1 VEILDAQLH
10 CWLSDRPSR
19 PWLPGYRE
27 ATGERALNILLQ
39 TGVPMPPETLLTE
52 MAAAGVDGG
61 VLTPQGV
68 YGPDNS
74 FELEVSEN
82 YPRKFAVV
90 GWADPLAFDLEESL
104 TRDAALGM
112 LGIRLLY
119 LNAARLAA
127 GEFDAAF
134 AAAAANGLAIALS
147 LPHPVPPELQRV
159 FQQYEDTQFLIDHL
173 GVGLA
178 PPAYGLAPDDPF
190 ERLPAVLALSR
201 YPNVCVKLTG
211 APALSHERYP
221 FRDIWPAVLQLVD
234 SFGPERVLWGSDI
247 TRTGSLA
254 TYFEHTHYLRE
265 VSELPGEALA
275 LIYGRAL
282 RRVLAWDPEAY
293 LTRGGVAV
301 SR

>member
-27 ATGERALNILLQ
+27 ATAKRALNILLQ
-39 TGVPMPPETLLTE
+39 TSVPMPPETLLTE

-74 FELEVSEN
+74 FELEVSEH

-90 GWADPLAFDLEESL
+90 GWADPLASDLEESI

-119 LNAARLAA
+119 LNAARLAD
-127 GEFDAAF
+127 GEFDPAF
-134 AAAAANGLAIALS
+134 AAAAVSGLAIALT

-173 GVGLA
+173 GVGHA

-201 YPNVCVKLTG
+201 HPNVCVKLSG

-221 FRDIWPAVLQLVD
+221 FRDIWPAVVQLVD

-265 VSELPGEALA
+265 VGELGDEALA
-275 LIYGRAL
+275 LIYGQAL
-282 RRVLAWDPEAY
+282 RRVLAWDPDAY